1 MCARYLAMLGA
12 QCIGCD
18 TCLWI
23 DMLSRDMIA
32 VFVLENGSEMIFTIA
47 LARMFF
53 LARGCVSIGLV
64 AFLGKILT
72 LG

>member
-1 MCARYLAMLGA
+1 
-12 QCIGCD
+12 
-18 TCLWI
+18 
-23 DMLSRDMIA
+23 MLSRDMIA
-32 VFVLENGSEMIFTIA
+32 VFVFENGSEMIFTIA

-64 AFLGKILT
+64 ASLGKILT

>member
-1 MCARYLAMLGA
+1 MLGA

-32 VFVLENGSEMIFTIA
+32 VFVFENGSEMIFTIA

-64 AFLGKILT
+64 ASLGKILT